1 MPNETGDINKS
12 ESNFWRQ
19 DETGAAH
26 LMAAFD
32 LRSGNYLFPIPPSS
46 LANLLKLEE
55 RELSTNGILYSYT
68 VLHPHKKSSKPP
80 FTLVFVDFPE
90 GVRLM
95 GRLQVPE
102 GEHPIIG
109 SELETIIEV
118 SAEGV
123 SDYVFRPVLKE
134 PK

>member
-1 MPNETGDINKS
+1 
-12 ESNFWRQ
+12 
-19 DETGAAH
+19 
-26 LMAAFD
+26 
-32 LRSGNYLFPIPPSS
+32 
-46 LANLLKLEE
+46 
-55 RELSTNGILYSYT
+55 
-68 VLHPHKKSSKPP
+68 
-80 FTLVFVDFPE
+80 
-90 GVRLM
+90 M